1 MSGPPS
7 PAARS
12 KSRNLLGILAFLRK
26 YPGRVAGCLSL
37 LLVIVGIDL
46 SIPQFIGEAINDLRR
61 SVDESIPFSSGLYV
75 EIILSLVLIRAGMA
89 YILGPIRN
97 RTVQFTLAD
106 IRAAIYNAM
115 QRLPFAYHDKANSG
129 ELISRSTT
137 DIFRL

>member
-1 MSGPPS
+1 MSASPL

-26 YPGRVAGCLSL
+26 YPGRVAVCFSL

-61 SVDESIPFSSGLYV
+61 AVDESVPFSSGIYV
-75 EIILSLVLIRAGMA
+75 EMILSLVLIRAGLA

-97 RTVQFTLAD
+97 RTVQFTLSKVH
-106 IRAAIYNAM
+106 M
-115 QRLPFAYHDKANSG
+115 
-129 ELISRSTT
+129 
-137 DIFRL
+137 